1 MTIIVR
7 KSDGYVLNS
16 DEFNG
21 LDMTDQI
28 DVLINDLDLNYYD
41 IVDVEDPHDETIKY
55 LMKDISIKW

>member
-41 IVDVEDPHDETIKY
+41 INFVH
-55 LMKDISIKW
+55 

>member
-28 DVLINDLDLNYYD
+28 DVLKNNMNGRIL
-41 IVDVEDPHDETIKY
+41 
-55 LMKDISIKW
+55 